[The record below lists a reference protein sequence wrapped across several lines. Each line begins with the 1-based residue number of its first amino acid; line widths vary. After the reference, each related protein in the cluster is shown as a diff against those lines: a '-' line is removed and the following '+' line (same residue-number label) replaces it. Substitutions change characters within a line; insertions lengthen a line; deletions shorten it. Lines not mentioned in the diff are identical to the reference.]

1 MDRASLPNI
10 KAVILDYGEVLC
22 YAPTAE
28 DWKWMAGLF
37 QVEPDRF
44 RSLWGRN
51 RLDYD
56 CGSLSLETYWS
67 QLAEAAGI
75 KLPQQQIDELSQR
88 DVQMW
93 ARLNPTMLQWLK
105 QLRASGI
112 KTGLLSNM
120 PVDMITY
127 ARKQFEWLNQFDHQ
141 TFSAEVRVVK
151 PDAAIY
157 RYSLAGLGVTAS
169 EALFVDDRAPNIEGA
184 REVGLNTIQFKSVA
198 QLKADLERLGFPVLP
213 VEAR

>member
-151 PDAAIY
+151 PEAAIY
-157 RYSLAGLGVTAS
+157 RHSLAGLGVTAS

>member
-157 RYSLAGLGVTAS
+157 RHSLAGLGVTAS

>member
-1 MDRASLPNI
+1 MDRVSLPNI

-22 YAPTAE
+22 YPPTAE

-37 QVEPDRF
+37 RVEPDRF

-93 ARLNPTMLQWLK
+93 ARLNPTMLEWLK
-105 QLRASGI
+105 QLHSSGI

-120 PVDMITY
+120 PVDMIMY

-157 RYSLAGLGVTAS
+157 RHSLAGLGVKAS

-184 REVGLNTIQFKSVA
+184 KGVGLNTIQFKSVA
-198 QLKADLERLGFPVLP
+198 QLRADLERLGFPVLP
-213 VEAR
+213 SEAS

>member
-157 RYSLAGLGVTAS
+157 RHSLAGLGVTAS

-213 VEAR
+213 VEAK

>member
-22 YAPTAE
+22 YPPTAE

-37 QVEPDRF
+37 RVEPDRF

-75 KLPQQQIDELSQR
+75 KLPQQQIDEVSQR

-105 QLRASGI
+105 QLHASGI

-141 TFSAEVRVVK
+141 TFSAEVKVVK

-157 RYSLAGLGVTAS
+157 RHSLAGLGVTAA

-184 REVGLNTIQFKSVA
+184 RELGLNTIQFKSVA
-198 QLKADLERLGFPVLP
+198 QLKGDLERLGFPILP
-213 VEAR
+213 VEAN